1 MINKEYGSD
10 FHLCLEDEF
19 LQFGKETIFSDS
31 KGFSLFF
38 SGRSTIYSLL
48 KFGIENSGWKKV
60 YFPGYYCHEVVQF
73 IQKLPIEINYYAFN
87 PFLDTSET
95 EINVEDRPDNVV
107 INVFFFGLSGL
118 NLSKYKNIIV
128 IEDLTH
134 NILAFK
140 DSKADYCF
148 GSLRKQL
155 PLPCGGFC
163 YSAAQKN
170 LPGGQHSLKGEEI
183 AWQKAAAMFFKRE
196 YLEGRFQQKEIF
208 RNQFIEAEKKF
219 EEEFTNSEM
228 PGIAKAIFSQLNI
241 EGILEAKK
249 KNLKLAFSLLKE
261 NSKVIYHTALAN
273 ENALGL
279 LLKLTSFQDRERLKA
294 FLISKNIFPAVLW
307 PGQIEDRDIGIEKTV
322 LFLHMDYRYNGEDIE
337 YITNTLNQYLLNE

>member
-1 MINKEYGSD
+1 M
-10 FHLCLEDEF
+10 
-19 LQFGKETIFSDS
+19 
-31 KGFSLFF
+31 
-38 SGRSTIYSLL
+38 
-48 KFGIENSGWKKV
+48 
-60 YFPGYYCHEVVQF
+60 
-73 IQKLPIEINYYAFN
+73 PIEITYYAFN
-87 PFLDTSET
+87 PFLDTNEK
-95 EINVEDRPDNVV
+95 EISVEDHTGNVV
-107 INVFFFGLSGL
+107 INVSFFGLSPL
-118 NLSKYKNIIV
+118 NLDKYKNIVV

-163 YSAAQKN
+163 YSPIKKN
-170 LPGGQHSLKGEEI
+170 LPVATYNLKSDEI
-183 AWQKAAAMFFKRE
+183 ASQKTAAMFLKRE
-196 YLEGRFQQKEIF
+196 YLEGRFQQKEVF

-219 EEEFTNSEM
+219 GEEFTNGRM
-228 PGIAKAIFSQLNI
+228 PGIVKVIFSELNI
-241 EGILEAKK
+241 ERILDAKK
-249 KNLKLAFSLLKE
+249 RNLKLAFPLLEK
-261 NSKVIYHTALAN
+261 SSRIVYHTGLAN

-279 LLKLTSFQDRERLKA
+279 LLQLPSFQAREKLKA

-307 PGQIEDRDIGIEKTV
+307 PDQIEDRDIGVEKTV